1 MLLEVSIVVA
11 YNIVVVNVLV
21 VVLLFV
27 AYPIMF
33 SCGQ

>member
-11 YNIVVVNVLV
+11 YNIVVVNVFV

-33 SCGQ
+33 SRGQ